1 MTKQNALAEIYNLG
15 KPVEKNEAQQPTLH
29 YTKEQQVLVLGLLR
43 FKILTPEHFKER
55 FEERNSDSDKA
66 LLSGASYF
74 EDTERKVPFAGSD
87 VDTNPKMA

>member
-43 FKILTPEHFKER
+43 FKILTP
-55 FEERNSDSDKA
+55 
-66 LLSGASYF
+66 
-74 EDTERKVPFAGSD
+74 
-87 VDTNPKMA
+87 